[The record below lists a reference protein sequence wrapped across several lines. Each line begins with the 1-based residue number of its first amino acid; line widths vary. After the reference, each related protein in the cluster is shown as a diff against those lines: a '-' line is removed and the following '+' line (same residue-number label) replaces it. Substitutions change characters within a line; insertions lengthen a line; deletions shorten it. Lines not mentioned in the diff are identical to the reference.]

1 MVEIWRILSRSFHQ
15 MYTGKFLEYD
25 PWGKE
30 WTDDNPVEKSL
41 QGEWL
46 ADGLF
51 GVIFS
56 LTGDLDHNAKQLC
69 LRHYNANAMCDHCPA
84 SRNPDDRPH
93 LYNNFGPDAV
103 WMKNIFTILEWRA
116 LYNVFLSTG
125 FFGLSGSHNI
135 ALSQTNSILFI

>member
-1 MVEIWRILSRSFHQ
+1 

-51 GVIFS
+51 GVVFFF
-56 LTGDLDHNAKQLC
+56 DWR
-69 LRHYNANAMCDHCPA
+69 LRPQCQTVVP
-84 SRNPDDRPH
+84 
-93 LYNNFGPDAV
+93 
-103 WMKNIFTILEWRA
+103 
-116 LYNVFLSTG
+116 ST
-125 FFGLSGSHNI
+125 L
-135 ALSQTNSILFI
+135 